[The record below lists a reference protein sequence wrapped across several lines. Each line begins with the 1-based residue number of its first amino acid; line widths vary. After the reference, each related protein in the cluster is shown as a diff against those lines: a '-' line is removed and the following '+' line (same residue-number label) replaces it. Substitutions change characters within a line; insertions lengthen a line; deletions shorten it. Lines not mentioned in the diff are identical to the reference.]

1 MAKYVLLYQGGSV
14 PQTPEE
20 GKKVTDAWMAWFGS
34 AGEAVLDPG
43 NAFGAESAEGAD
55 IPASRVNGYSI
66 LSAESSDQVQ
76 GLLKGHPH
84 LSAGGRIEI
93 HETVDM

>member
-1 MAKYVLLYQGGSV
+1 MAKYVLLYQGGAV

-20 GKKVTDAWMAWFGS
+20 GKKVTDAWMAWFS
-34 AGEAVLDPG
+34 ASGDAILDAG
-43 NAFGAESAEGAD
+43 NAFGAETAEGAD

-66 LSAESSDQVQ
+66 VQ
-76 GLLKGHPH
+76 AGSTGEVEGLLKGHPH

>member
-1 MAKYVLLYQGGSV
+1 MAKYVLLYQGGAV

-20 GKKVTDAWMAWFGS
+20 GEKVTTAWRAWFTS
-34 AGEAVLDPG
+34 AGDAILDPG
-43 NAFGAESAEGAD
+43 NAFGASSADGAD
-55 IPASRVNGYSI
+55 LPASGVNGYSI
-66 LSAESSDQVQ
+66 LQADSSGAVE
-76 GLLKGHPH
+76 GLLEGHPH